1 MVVVQLSQTV
11 NDPDLVPH
19 TNEGARSESGG
30 WLLYA
35 AAGTLVAGGALLVTG
50 NRRAGLAVAATGAA
64 LAMLDQQETVKACW
78 EVLPGYLTEIQDV
91 LSRVQ
96 TTIEEIA
103 EQGAKLRRAL
113 GK

>member
-1 MVVVQLSQTV
+1 MVVVPLQKTV
-11 NDPDLVPH
+11 NDPDLVPA
-19 TNEGARSESGG
+19 TNESRSDSGD

-35 AAGTLVAGGALLVTG
+35 AAGTLAAGGVLLVTG
-50 NRRAGLAVAATGAA
+50 NRKAGLAVTATGAA

-78 EVLPGYLTEIQDV
+78 EVLPGYLTEIQDI

-96 TTIEEIA
+96 TTVEEIA
-103 EQGAKLRRAL
+103 AQGAKLRRAL